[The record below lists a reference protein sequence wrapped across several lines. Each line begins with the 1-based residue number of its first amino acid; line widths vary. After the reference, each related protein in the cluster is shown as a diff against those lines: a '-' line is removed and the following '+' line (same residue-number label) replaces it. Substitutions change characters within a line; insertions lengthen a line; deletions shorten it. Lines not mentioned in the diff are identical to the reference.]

1 MRANFS
7 YETGVFIGGS
17 KDISIAERLEQIKL
31 WSFYRGE
38 FSDYDSMLLVPAI
51 YDTIRKVRELSKD
64 SVREYLWNIL
74 WPILQKKIEDKIE
87 IISQCTKERWEDR
100 NEPWLDGYKE
110 DIEKRLADMTET
122 KCLEIFNKEFNYCW
136 KSKYTRDRKQK
147 PERLCYIALKEH
159 NFIHYAI
166 YKLLNEK
173 VCQWLVVLLFFVPPI
188 YLHLHGRNESFMWWD
203 GIFLFSYLVMGY
215 DNNEEQYL
223 RRYRCT
229 LGASLLCFVVGG
241 IKTFHYGEFATGE
254 DLFYL
259 GVINLV
265 LVLHTYIDKAA
276 TKLGFRIGR

>member
-1 MRANFS
+1 MRANFN
-7 YETGVFIGGS
+7 YESGVFIGGS
-17 KDISIAERLEQIKL
+17 KDISIAERLEQIDISLFIQKEL
-31 WSFYRGE
+31 NEYNQR
-38 FSDYDSMLLVPAI
+38 LLVPAI
-51 YDTIRKVRELSKD
+51 YDAIYKVRNLSKD
-64 SVREYLWNIL
+64 SVREHLWNIL
-74 WPILQKKIEDKIE
+74 WPILQKKIQEKQE
-87 IISQCTKERWEDR
+87 CISQNPEDWWEKEC
-100 NEPWLDGYKE
+100 
-110 DIEKRLADMTET
+110 IEKQLTRLTET
-122 KCLEIFNKEFNYCW
+122 ECLNTFKRALDFLWQC
-136 KSKYTRDRKQK
+136 KYTRDRKQK

-173 VCQWLVVLLFFVPPI
+173 VCQWLVVLLFFVPLI
-188 YLHLHGRNESFMWWD
+188 YLHMHGRNESLMWWS
-203 GIFLFSYLVMGY
+203 GIFIFSYLVMGY

-265 LVLHTYIDKAA
+265 LVLHTYIDKGA

>member
-1 MRANFS
+1 MRANYN
-7 YETGVFIGGS
+7 YEAGVFIGGS
-17 KDISIAERLEQIKL
+17 KDISIAERLEQIEL
-31 WSFYRGE
+31 RSFYRGE
-38 FSDYDSMLLVPAI
+38 FNDYDSRLLVPAV
-51 YDTIRKVRELSKD
+51 YDAIHKVRDLSKD
-64 SVREYLWNIL
+64 GVREYLWNIL

-100 NEPWLDGYKE
+100 NEPYWDGYKE

-122 KCLEIFNKEFNYCW
+122 ECLKIFNKEFNYCW

-173 VCQWLVVLLFFVPPI
+173 VCTFIAVGLFFIPLG
-188 YLHLHGRNESFMWWD
+188 YLQYHGRDDSTMWWF
-203 GIFLFSYLVMGY
+203 GIFIFSYGIMGH
-215 DNNEEQYL
+215 DSTNKEQFL

-229 LGASLLCFVVGG
+229 LGASLLCFVIAG
-241 IKTFHYGEFATGE
+241 IKAFHYGELATGE

-265 LVLHTYIDKAA
+265 LVLHTYIDKVA
-276 TKLGFRIGR
+276 TKWI